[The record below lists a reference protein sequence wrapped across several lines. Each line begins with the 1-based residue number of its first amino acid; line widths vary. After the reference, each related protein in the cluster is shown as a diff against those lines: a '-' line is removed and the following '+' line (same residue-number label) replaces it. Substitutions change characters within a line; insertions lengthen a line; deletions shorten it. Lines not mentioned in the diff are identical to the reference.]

1 MKQVGIKEALVS
13 LGIVGAC
20 ARKAGGTARQTE
32 PQECSN
38 RCEGG
43 CEAAVEL
50 TVRGHDVDFV
60 VQQKEMEKSG
70 ISTVK
75 SD

>member
-1 MKQVGIKEALVS
+1 MS

-43 CEAAVEL
+43 CGAAVEL

-60 VQQKEMEKSG
+60 VQQKEMEKKWDFNSLKVTKGERNG
-70 ISTVK
+70 I
-75 SD
+75 